1 MKVLYILNLFFE
13 CCNSFFIQPSYSLIK
28 YNHYSSISSDF
39 KINNKINKIE
49 LRKSLIN
56 VKNNNED
63 NNNENESLIIIK
75 KIITNFINYMIIYI
89 YINLLVSAINVM
101 IINDLRNIQN
111 NP

>member
-1 MKVLYILNLFFE
+1 MKVLYLLNLFFA
-13 CCNSFFIQPSYSLIK
+13 CCSSFIIQPSYSLVK
-28 YNHYSSISSDF
+28 YNHYSSISSDL

-75 KIITNFINYMIIYI
+75 KIIINFINYIIIYI
-89 YINLLVSAINVM
+89 YINIFVS
-101 IINDLRNIQN
+101 IINELLIIKK
-111 NP
+111 

>member
-1 MKVLYILNLFFE
+1 MKVLYIINLFFV
-13 CCNSFFIQPSYSLIK
+13 CCSSFIIQPSYSLVK
-28 YNHYSSISSDF
+28 YNHYSSISSDL

-75 KIITNFINYMIIYI
+75 KIIINFINYIIIYI
-89 YINLLVSAINVM
+89 YINIFVS
-101 IINDLRNIQN
+101 IINEMIMIKK
-111 NP
+111 

>member
-1 MKVLYILNLFFE
+1 MKVLYLLNLFFA
-13 CCNSFFIQPSYSLIK
+13 CCSSFIIQPSYSLVK

-75 KIITNFINYMIIYI
+75 KIIINFINYIIIYI
-89 YINLLVSAINVM
+89 YINIFVS
-101 IINDLRNIQN
+101 IINELLIIKK
-111 NP
+111 

>member
-1 MKVLYILNLFFE
+1 MKVLYLLNLFIV
-13 CCNSFFIQPSYSLIK
+13 CCSSFIIQPSYSLVK
-28 YNHYSSISSDF
+28 YNHYSTISSNL

-75 KIITNFINYMIIYI
+75 KIILHFIYYITIYI
-89 YINLLVSAINVM
+89 YIIFYYH
-101 IINDLRNIQN
+101 
-111 NP
+111 

>member
-1 MKVLYILNLFFE
+1 MKVLYLLNLFFA
-13 CCNSFFIQPSYSLIK
+13 CCSSFIIQPSYSLVK
-28 YNHYSSISSDF
+28 YNHYSSISSNL

-75 KIITNFINYMIIYI
+75 KIIINFINYIIIYI
-89 YINLLVSAINVM
+89 YINIFVS
-101 IINDLRNIQN
+101 IINELLIIKK
-111 NP
+111 

>member
-1 MKVLYILNLFFE
+1 MKVLYILNLFFV
-13 CCNSFFIQPSYSLIK
+13 CCNSFFIQPSYPLIK
-28 YNHYSSISSDF
+28 YNHYSSISSNF
-39 KINNKINKIE
+39 NIKNKIE

-56 VKNNNED
+56 VKNNNND
-63 NNNENESLIIIK
+63 ENESLIIIK

-101 IINDLRNIQN
+101 IINDLRTIQN